1 MAKVLVIDDEP
12 DIRGIICRVL
22 EAAGHDVT
30 AFANGGGAIDHV
42 RQEPAD
48 LLITDLFM
56 PEVEGIETIRE
67 IHRLRAD
74 MPIIAIS
81 GVDFE
86 GGDYL
91 SVARK
96 FGASETLKKPFWP
109 ADLIELVSRV
119 LSLA

>member
-1 MAKVLVIDDEP
+1 MTKVLVIDDER
-12 DIRGIICRVL
+12 DIRCIMCRAL
-22 EAAGHDVT
+22 KAAGHEVT
-30 AFANGGGAIDHV
+30 AFSNGSGAIEHV

-67 IHRLRAD
+67 IRRLRPG

-96 FGASETLKKPFWP
+96 FGASATLKKPFWP
-109 ADLIELVSRV
+109 ADLLGVVARV
-119 LSLA
+119 LSVA